1 MSKINILHKRNA
13 TALAYTKSI
22 QTRIKRRISSKNIE
36 LIGVHLHPFDTPQ
49 KFQVKIKPY
58 IQNPLKS
65 ETTEHHKPS
74 KFHRHSNF
82 KKKKKKQLKQKKKKK
97 KKPNKTHSKK

>member
-1 MSKINILHKRNA
+1 MSKINSLHKRNA

-36 LIGVHLHPFDTPQ
+36 LIGVHLHPFDTPH
-49 KFQVKIKPY
+49 KFQVKTKPY

-74 KFHRHSNF
+74 KIHRHSNF
-82 KKKKKKQLKQKKKKK
+82 KKKK
-97 KKPNKTHSKK
+97 NR